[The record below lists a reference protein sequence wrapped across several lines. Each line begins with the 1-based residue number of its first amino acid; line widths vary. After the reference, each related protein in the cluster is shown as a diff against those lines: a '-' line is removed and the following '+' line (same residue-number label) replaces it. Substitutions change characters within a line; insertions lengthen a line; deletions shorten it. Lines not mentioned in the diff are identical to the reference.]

1 MVHKVSAALYV
12 IAECACPRLC
22 SVLLEIEEF
31 HGEGGESQLNF
42 TSKAFLAR
50 LTLRKIRLVPVIP
63 NLTIINSQNAP
74 FYQKQ
79 TFKNSYNISKYAH

>member
-31 HGEGGESQLNF
+31 HSEGGEIHLNF
-42 TSKAFLAR
+42 TSKSTYTRKELFYDI
-50 LTLRKIRLVPVIP
+50 LRQSHE
-63 NLTIINSQNAP
+63 N
-74 FYQKQ
+74 
-79 TFKNSYNISKYAH
+79 